1 MNRILAAGFIAIL
14 SHAVLFT
21 MNPAWLT
28 GKKIYNIKP
37 QGITITMSMST
48 KKAPVFQPPA
58 LKKETKVIKK
68 EKIVKPVKT
77 PVTPSP
83 IKTEPKSAE
92 SETVTLTAEST
103 DISGDNTVA
112 DPVTNEGTELPQTTG
127 TASGTGVTQI
137 ITEAEPLYKV
147 NPEPPYPKMAR
158 KRGYQGTVILSV
170 LVNKEGRA
178 ENLWVFESSGYNILD
193 NAALDAVKEWLFE
206 PGKQGDTAVDMWVQ
220 VPVRFEIK

>member
-21 MNPAWLT
+21 LNPAWLT

-37 QGITITMSMST
+37 PGITITMSMSV

-58 LKKETKVIKK
+58 VKKETKVIRK

-77 PVTPSP
+77 PVTTAP
-83 IKTEPKSAE
+83 IKTEPKIAE
-92 SETVTLTAEST
+92 SDTATLTAKST
-103 DISGDNTVA
+103 DISEDYTVA
-112 DPVTNEGTELPQTTG
+112 GTVTNDETALTQATGTE
-127 TASGTGVTQI
+127 SGSGVTQI
-137 ITEAEPLYKV
+137 ITEAEPLYKI

-193 NAALDAVKEWLFE
+193 NAALDAVKKWLFE
-206 PGKQGDTAVDMWVQ
+206 PGREGDTPVDMWVQ
-220 VPVRFEIK
+220 VPVKFVIK